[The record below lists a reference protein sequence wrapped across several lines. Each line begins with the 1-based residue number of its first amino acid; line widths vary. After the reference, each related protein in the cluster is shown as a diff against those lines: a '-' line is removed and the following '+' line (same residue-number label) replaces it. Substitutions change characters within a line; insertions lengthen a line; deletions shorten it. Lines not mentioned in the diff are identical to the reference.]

1 MKNKDLMF
9 HCFCL
14 TLCIIGCVGF
24 YLVGASDSNELAS
37 EESTVDIDIIPD
49 PIENES
55 ESANKSKMELL
66 EEYQNNQQ
74 RKEAEEKAQ
83 REFNSLSFFTGS
95 SSNDIEENV
104 AAPDSCPQLTR
115 EEQTANLNN
124 IGKSHATNTHS
135 TSINSNIKKTI
146 SEEESEPKESIDE
159 KIQRQKREQLRKK
172 KERISKA
179 TGFDLTDSQDQIET
193 KVEPT
198 ASSET
203 PKKASKN
210 KGYCTMGATESSS
223 NTNSIRAVIHGEQKN
238 ITTASQVKLRLL
250 DNVTV
255 SSITIPRNTMVYA
268 KASFSSNRIHLDI
281 ESIAYNNN
289 VYPFDAQIYDLDGF
303 EGLYVPNNVINEASK
318 ESSSNSVNGTSI
330 GITPAQRTI
339 SNVITST
346 STAIK
351 NAASNH
357 IKETKV
363 TLPANYKLLIK
374 KKF

>member
-1 MKNKDLMF
+1 MF

-14 TLCIIGCVGF
+14 ALCIVGCIGF
-24 YLVGASDSNELAS
+24 YLVGPTDSDEFASTEAS
-37 EESTVDIDIIPD
+37 VDIDIIPD

-95 SSNDIEENV
+95 SSNVIEEDV
-104 AAPDSCPQLTR
+104 AVPDTNRKLTKV
-115 EEQTANLNN
+115 EQTANLNN
-124 IGKSHATNTHS
+124 IGKGCAS
-135 TSINSNIKKTI
+135 SNRSASVNFNIRNTI
-146 SEEESEPKESIDE
+146 SEEEFEPKESIDE

-179 TGFDLTDSQDQIET
+179 TGFDLTDHQDQPEKKAET
-193 KVEPT
+193 IATPE
-198 ASSET
+198 A
-203 PKKASKN
+203 PKKTTKN
-210 KGYCTMGATESSS
+210 KGYCTMGATETSSS
-223 NTNSIRAVIHGEQKN
+223 ANSIRAVIHGEQKN

-255 SSITIPRNTMVYA
+255 SGITIPRNTMVYA

-303 EGLYVPNNVINEASK
+303 EGLYVPNNVVNDASK
-318 ESSSNSVNGTSI
+318 ESSSNSVSGTSI
-330 GITPAQRTI
+330 GVTPAQRTI

-346 STAIK
+346 SSAIK

-363 TLPANYKLLIK
+363 TLPANYKLIIK
-374 KKF
+374 KKL

>member
-1 MKNKDLMF
+1 MKNKALMF

-14 TLCIIGCVGF
+14 ALCIVGCIGF
-24 YLVGASDSNELAS
+24 YLVGPTDSDEFTSAEAS
-37 EESTVDIDIIPD
+37 VDIDIIPD

-95 SSNDIEENV
+95 SSNVIEEDV
-104 AAPDSCPQLTR
+104 AAPDTSRQPTR

-124 IGKSHATNTHS
+124 IGKGRAS
-135 TSINSNIKKTI
+135 SNRSASVNFNIRNTI
-146 SEEESEPKESIDE
+146 SEEEFEPKESIDE
-159 KIQRQKREQLRKK
+159 KIQRQTREQLRKK

-179 TGFDLTDSQDQIET
+179 TGFDLTDHQDQPEKKGET
-193 KVEPT
+193 IATPE
-198 ASSET
+198 A
-203 PKKASKN
+203 PKKTTKN
-210 KGYCTMGATESSS
+210 KGYCTMGATETSSS
-223 NTNSIRAVIHGEQKN
+223 ANSIRAVIHGEQKN

-255 SSITIPRNTMVYA
+255 SGITIPRNTMVYA

-303 EGLYVPNNVINEASK
+303 EGLYVPNNVINDASK
-318 ESSSNSVNGTSI
+318 ESSSNSVSGTSI
-330 GITPAQRTI
+330 GVTPAQRTI

-346 STAIK
+346 SSAIK

-363 TLPANYKLLIK
+363 TLPANYKLIIK
-374 KKF
+374 KKL